1 MASTNGERPHARTRS
16 AQIDRASLRVANA
29 RLRREVAALQTARA
43 AINQIIGVIGRASGR
58 DERLML
64 LCADFR
70 ALFQAEAAAFYLY
83 NASGPGTQ
91 NAYFSGYTDA
101 EGARHLALGQEP
113 RELRVEALLRAS
125 GRAVITDPVAGGSAR
140 PVPDP
145 YSTWQTLI
153 VPLWYAGTLTG
164 CLYLSRVASQP
175 PFTRADATLGDNLA
189 ATAGLVIARIGH
201 EAVVQRRA
209 SRVEALREIAHQLTA
224 ELDFERFLDGVA
236 THLMTLMN
244 VRDCLLTAWD
254 EVAQELQT
262 LFYIGDGLRQDW
274 RPTIRPAE
282 RRGLAGV
289 VASERRTV
297 HVPDYLEECIRQGIV
312 PVVPEGDWRAL
323 AWVGVPLLAR
333 GRLVGVIIVERR
345 GQHFDVEEVALLES
359 LAGQLAVAM
368 ENVRLYAE
376 VRQLALSDPLTGL
389 TNHRHLHERL
399 DQELG
404 QAIQHGRPLAV
415 VMIDLDG
422 FKRYNDTYGHQV
434 GDTLLRLVADTLR
447 AEVRAGDILGRYGG
461 DEFLLILP
469 ETTHD
474 QAAALLDRFAAR
486 LAAVSSP
493 VASPVGAPLTAGRG
507 IAAYPDDASAANE
520 LIALADAALYAQ
532 KKACRTVVCS

>member
-1 MASTNGERPHARTRS
+1 MASTNGERRHARTRS
-16 AQIDRASLRVANA
+16 MPVDRASLRMTNA
-29 RLRREVAALQTARA
+29 CLRREVAALQAERA
-43 AINQIIGVIGRASGR
+43 AISQIIGVIGRASGR
-58 DERLML
+58 DERLAL

-70 ALFQAEAAAFYLY
+70 ALFTACAAAFYLY
-83 NASGPGTQ
+83 NASGTGTQ
-91 NAYFSGYTDA
+91 GAYFSGYADA
-101 EGARHLALGQEP
+101 AGARHRALGQEP
-113 RELRVEALLRAS
+113 RELRAEALLGAS
-125 GRAVITDPVAGGSAR
+125 GRAVLTDPVAEGSAR

-145 YSTWQTLI
+145 QLTWQTLI

-164 CLYLSRVASQP
+164 CLYLSRTAPCP
-175 PFTRADATLGDNLA
+175 PFTLADAALGDSLA

-209 SRVEALREIAHQLTA
+209 SRAEALREIAHQLTA

-244 VRDCLLTAWD
+244 VRDCLLTSWD
-254 EVAQELQT
+254 EAAQELQT

-282 RRGLAGV
+282 RRGLTGV

-297 HVPDYLEECIRQGIV
+297 HVPDYLEECLRQGIV

-359 LAGQLAVAM
+359 LAGQLAVGM

-376 VRQLALSDPLTGL
+376 VRQLAVSDPLTGL

-404 QAIQHGRPLAV
+404 QAIRHGRPLAV
-415 VMIDLDG
+415 VMIDLNG

-434 GDTLLRLVADTLR
+434 GDKLLRLVADTLR
-447 AEVRAGDILGRYGG
+447 AEARAGDILGRYGG

-469 ETTHD
+469 DTTRE
-474 QAAALLDRFAAR
+474 QAAALMARFAAR
-486 LAAVSSP
+486 LAAGTWP
-493 VASPVGAPLTAGRG
+493 VASPTGSPMTAGSG
-507 IAAYPDDASAANE
+507 IAAYPDDASVASE
-520 LIALADAALYAQ
+520 LIALADAGLYTQ
-532 KKACRTVVCS
+532 KNARLAVASS